1 MGSFFYVVIVE
12 QCLRLCRVMQDNIS
26 FPYFLFIFIACVLR
40 LAHDVLLNLIG
51 AEMACFVL

>member
-1 MGSFFYVVIVE
+1 
-12 QCLRLCRVMQDNIS
+12 MQDNIS